1 MSFRDNLQHLRATRN
16 MTQEQLAMLIGVS
29 RQSVSKWEAEK
40 SYPEMDKLLKICELF
55 DCSLDDLVSGDLTS
69 RPSDATKSIP
79 TSTRTLDVT
88 GYDEAMRRFA
98 NRISS
103 GVAIIILGFAF
114 AALFQGASPLP
125 SADPDALSVVMI
137 FVCVAIGLAFIIPSA
152 IEHSAF
158 RKAHPFVEDFYTPEQ
173 KNETRRK
180 FSTGLVVGIALI
192 LIAVVIPVLLDGNAA
207 APSTSSSLQT
217 AGGATLFGAESWS
230 GFIFFVCVAAGV
242 WTIVRFALLHSRID
256 VSSYNRDSLADMPE
270 DQIEAMD
277 DTALRERARKAR
289 RDNGI
294 YGAIMGVATAIG
306 LLLLFVPAFHAKMW
320 FWVVWPVGGVICG
333 AIAAYRQSR

>member
-55 DCSLDDLVSGDLTS
+55 GCSLDDLVSGDLTS
-69 RPSDATKSIP
+69 RPADPSQSVA
-79 TSTRTLDVT
+79 TSTRPLDVT
-88 GYDEAMRRFA
+88 GYDEAMYRFA
-98 NRISS
+98 NRLSS
-103 GVAIIILGFAF
+103 GIAIIILGFAF
-114 AALFQGASPLP
+114 AALLQGASPLP
-125 SADPDALSVVMI
+125 NSDPDAFSLVAI
-137 FVCVAIGLAFIIPSA
+137 FVCVGIGLAFIIPSA
-152 IEHSAF
+152 IEHGAF
-158 RKAHPFVEDFYTPEQ
+158 RKAHPFIEDFYTPEQ

-192 LIAVVIPVLLDGNAA
+192 LVAVVIPVLLDGLTVT
-207 APSTSSSLQT
+207 PTTSSSSQT
-217 AGGATLFGAESWS
+217 AGATLFGAESWS

-242 WTIVRFALLHSRID
+242 WTIVRSAVLHSRID

-277 DTALRERARKAR
+277 DPALRERARKAR

-306 LLLLFVPAFHAKMW
+306 LLLLFVPAFHATMW

>member
-1 MSFRDNLQHLRATRN
+1 
-16 MTQEQLAMLIGVS
+16 MLLGVS

-40 SYPEMDKLLKICELF
+40 SYPEMDKLLKICKLF

-69 RPSDATKSIP
+69 RPADSTKSIP
-79 TSTRTLDVT
+79 ASTRPLDIT

-98 NRISS
+98 NRLAS

-114 AALFQGASPLP
+114 AALLEGISPLP
-125 SADPDALSVVMI
+125 SADPDALSVVAI
-137 FVCVAIGLAFIIPSA
+137 FVCVGIGLAFIIPSA
-152 IEHSAF
+152 MEHSAF

-180 FSTGLVVGIALI
+180 FSTGLVVGIVLI
-192 LIAVVIPVLLDGNAA
+192 LVAIVIPVLLDGSNVTPA
-207 APSTSSSLQT
+207 TSSSSQT
-217 AGGATLFGAESWS
+217 TGVTLFGAESWS
-230 GFIFFVCVAAGV
+230 GFIFFVCIAVGV
-242 WTIVRFALLHSRID
+242 WIIVRSAVLHSRID
-256 VSSYNRDSLADMPE
+256 LSSYNRDSLTDMPE

-277 DTALRERARKAR
+277 DPALRERARKAR
-289 RDNGI
+289 RDNGV
-294 YGAIMGVATAIG
+294 YGTVMAVATAIG
-306 LLLLFVPAFHAKMW
+306 LLLLFVPVFHATMW